1 MTKTIAKQLLNK
13 HIRDLSE
20 LTDSYELKS
29 STLNE
34 VIKELQEE
42 KTTYGNMR
50 AITLKTIKNI
60 ESIRNDNNYLI
71 LALKNESGETFIE
84 LDNINEE
91 YYILDDTYIVNK
103 QTNKRYII
111 ILQEEAL
118 TLVTPLN
125 SNKKTNEI

>member
-42 KTTYGNMR
+42 KTTYDNMR
-50 AITLKTIKNI
+50 ANTFKTIKNI

>member
-42 KTTYGNMR
+42 KTTYDNMR
-50 AITLKTIKNI
+50 ANTLKTIKNI